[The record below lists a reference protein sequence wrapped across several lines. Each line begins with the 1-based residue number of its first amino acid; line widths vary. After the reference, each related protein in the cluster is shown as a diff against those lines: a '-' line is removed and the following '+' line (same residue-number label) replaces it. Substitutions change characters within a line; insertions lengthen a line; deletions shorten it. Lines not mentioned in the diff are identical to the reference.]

1 MIKNG
6 LDAGQLQA
14 ELAQWLD
21 VEPGD
26 DADSLGGVN
35 VGEGCPPDLWPVAQW
50 ALARIRRQMIVSGYL
65 VIRGQ
70 DNRGLWL
77 YDVTRPGPQRDKATA
92 RAAQKLQQAT
102 KNTIQRV
109 AYEYAR
115 DGKACRLGWD

>member
-1 MIKNG
+1 MEKHR
-6 LDAGQLQA
+6 DAETIRDQLR
-14 ELAQWLD
+14 EWLD

-35 VGEGCPPDLWPVAQW
+35 VGAGCPPDLWPVAQW
-50 ALARIRRQMIVSGYL
+50 ALARIRRQMLASGYL

-70 DNRGLWL
+70 DNRGIWL
-77 YDVTRPGPQRDKATA
+77 YDVTRPGPQRNKAAT

-102 KNTIQRV
+102 KHTVQRV